1 MGGRL
6 SLTAR
11 LVLTLTVGATV
22 LWILAAAVTVNI
34 LREEID
40 SAFDTGL
47 QETAQRLLPLA
58 MHGLREAAREGHGD
72 DDGGEIPLLR
82 EGGSEYI
89 VYQIRDA
96 SGALLLRSHDAPTT
110 ALTETVQPGFAT
122 SNNLRVYTEGTRDG
136 TFLIQVAE
144 SLDHRQKSLL
154 ESATALF
161 LPLALLIPL
170 SALGIGLAVRRGL
183 APLHE
188 LSQEVS
194 TRGAANLAPLEPHVL
209 PVDLRPIAEAT
220 DQLIA
225 RLRSALE
232 AERAFASNSAH
243 ELRTPIA
250 AALAQTQR
258 LIAELGTNP
267 EAARARQVEDALKRV
282 GELSEKLLQLARAD
296 AGMAA
301 SAVESD
307 LMAAVRLL
315 CRDSASRAG
324 TPERVILEAPAG
336 TQLLAP
342 IDIDAFGIAFRN
354 LLDNAIAHGSPEEP
368 VKVSV
373 GEKWVAVT
381 NGGPAITPDVL
392 EALKRRFVRGQTHSS
407 GSGLG
412 LAIAETIM
420 AQVGGEVRL
429 SSPAPGRQDGF
440 EARLVFPRA

>member
-1 MGGRL
+1 MSKRL

-11 LVLTLTVGATV
+11 LVLTLTLGAAL
-22 LWILAAAVTVNI
+22 LWIVAAAVSIGI
-34 LREEID
+34 LRSEID
-40 SAFDTGL
+40 AAFDKGL

-58 MHGLREAAREGHGD
+58 MHGLREAMHDNRPD

-82 EGGSEYI
+82 EGAGEYI
-89 VYQIRDA
+89 VYQIRDRA
-96 SGALLLRSHDAPTT
+96 GALLLRSHDAPTGQ
-110 ALTETVQPGFAT
+110 LTETIEPGFAT
-122 SNNLRVYTEGTRDG
+122 AQHLRVYTEGTGDG
-136 TFLIQVAE
+136 EFVIQVAE
-144 SLDHRQKSLL
+144 DLEHRQKSLL

-161 LPLALLIPL
+161 LPLALLVPL

-183 APLHE
+183 APLHA

-194 TRGAANLAPLEPHVL
+194 IRGATNLAPLAPAEL
-209 PVDLRPIAEAT
+209 PPDLRPIAEAT

-225 RLRSALE
+225 RLRGALE
-232 AERAFASNSAH
+232 AERAFAANSAH

-258 LIAELGTNP
+258 LIAELGSRP
-267 EAARARQVEDALKRV
+267 EALRARQVEEALKRV

-301 SAVESD
+301 SATRVD
-307 LMAAVRLL
+307 LVPAIRLL

-324 TPERVILEAPAG
+324 NDGRIVLEAAPDES
-336 TQLLAP
+336 LLAP

-354 LLDNAIAHGSPEEP
+354 LLDNALAHGSRDEP
-368 VKVSV
+368 VRVAL
-373 GEKWVAVT
+373 GENWVAVT
-381 NGGPAITPDVL
+381 NGGRTVDPATL
-392 EALKRRFVRGQTHSS
+392 EGLKQRFVRGETTSS

-420 AQVGGEVRL
+420 AQTGGEVRL
-429 SSPAPGRQDGF
+429 SSPAPGRPDGF
-440 EARLVFPRA
+440 EALLVFPA